1 MKFDQ
6 LRPIILASGS
16 PRRKNYLKRY
26 GFQFEIITADIDEQV
41 KKGEDPY
48 CYAKRLSI
56 EKASAVRNKCSAD
69 KIIIAAD
76 TIVVQ
81 QDKILGKPSSPDD
94 VLPALMFLNGK
105 KHQVITAYAIL
116 DNKTGD
122 IIQNSIST
130 EVEFFELPEVQ
141 LKRYAESTEP
151 LDKAGSYSIQGVG
164 TFLVKSIKGSYNN
177 VVGLPVEYLIQDLAE
192 KNYIQF

>member
-6 LRPIILASGS
+6 LRPVILASGS

-26 GFQFEIITADIDEQV
+26 GFQFKIITADIDERV
-41 KKGEDPY
+41 LEGEKPEV
-48 CYAKRLSI
+48 YANRLSI
-56 EKASAVRNKCSAD
+56 EKAQAVRNKCSSD
-69 KIIIAAD
+69 QIIIAAD

-81 QDKILGKPSSPDD
+81 QDKILGKPSSQDE
-94 VLPALMFLNGK
+94 VLPALKFLNGK

-116 DNKTGD
+116 DNRSGEM
-122 IIQNSIST
+122 IQKSIST
-130 EVEFFELPEVQ
+130 EVEFFEVPEMQ
-141 LKRYAESTEP
+141 LKKYAESSEP